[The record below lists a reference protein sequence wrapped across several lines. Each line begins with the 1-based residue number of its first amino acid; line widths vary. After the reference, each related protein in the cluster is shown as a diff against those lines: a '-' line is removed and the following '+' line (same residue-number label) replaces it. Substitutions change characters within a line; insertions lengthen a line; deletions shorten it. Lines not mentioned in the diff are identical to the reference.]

1 MDIKNIG
8 TPVPTSNSN
17 PTTPNNPQKAPSPV
31 SQLISALIVVAVIIG
46 AFFFLKGDITKSEF
60 NILSSLKGVMKYL
73 SDIAVFDN
81 GEEISGI
88 IITEGEVQ
96 FAVEDDDLSRFKN
109 EFYYNIVDDGMDREG
124 QVNEYGKQ
132 LYDIYDKILYQTKRH
147 K

>member
-60 NILSSLKGVMKYL
+60 NQIRSGMSYRKVCDIIGAPGELLAETEIGDFSGKSYSWKGTL
-73 SDIAVFDN
+73 NFITGANAIITFSN
-81 GEEISGI
+81 GE
-88 IITEGEVQ
+88 
-96 FAVEDDDLSRFKN
+96 
-109 EFYYNIVDDGMDREG
+109 VDT
-124 QVNEYGKQ
+124 KA
-132 LYDIYDKILYQTKRH
+132 QTGLIF
-147 K
+147 